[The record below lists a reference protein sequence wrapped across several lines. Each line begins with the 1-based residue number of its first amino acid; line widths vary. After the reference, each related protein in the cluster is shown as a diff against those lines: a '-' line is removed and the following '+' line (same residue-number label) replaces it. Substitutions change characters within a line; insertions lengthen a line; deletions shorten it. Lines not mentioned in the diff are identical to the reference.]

1 MCRDLIL
8 SLFTKSDTVDVSE
21 ISAKTRIRTSRILEY
36 LENVANQ
43 VKDSST
49 LWKWKRA
56 EDTAASFSA
65 KFPVVTAEE
74 EKWWAKRE
82 LEINALF
89 AASGAE
95 DQVDEDEEESED
107 KGEVIDERGIE

>member
-1 MCRDLIL
+1 
-8 SLFTKSDTVDVSE
+8 
-21 ISAKTRIRTSRILEY
+21 LEY

-56 EDTAASFSA
+56 EDTASSFCA

-107 KGEVIDERGIE
+107 KVIDERGIE